1 MHRALPCCRAPP
13 AAAPRATFAP
23 RRRRA
28 PAPAFR
34 PRAAAAAEEGAPEP
48 RLSDSLAAL
57 DRLCAAPEQAPDEC
71 ATAEQPAAPS
81 DEPVV
86 RAVELT
92 LPGDDGAPCP
102 VSVSFRLAGGAA
114 SRLLVA
120 PLSLP
125 LGLVFE
131 ERGLGCELVEVLP
144 DGSAAAAADAAST
157 VPRLQPGDTLR
168 AVTACV
174 TAMEYS
180 AGNLLGGGVGR
191 PRTRVVVLRVDEAAA
206 WSGASF
212 GRALA
217 GIQSNARAGRRD
229 VTLVLE
235 RRPPG
240 DGAGG
245 AADR

>member
-1 MHRALPCCRAPP
+1 MQHAALPCCRAPP
-13 AAAPRATFAP
+13 ARAAFAP

-28 PAPAFR
+28 PAPALR
-34 PRAAAAAEEGAPEP
+34 PPAAAAADGAPEP
-48 RLSDSLAAL
+48 RALSDSLAAL
-57 DRLCAAPEQAPDEC
+57 DRLCGAPDQAPDEC
-71 ATAEQPAAPS
+71 ATAELAPPS
-81 DEPVV
+81 AEPVV
-86 RAVELT
+86 RSVELT
-92 LPGDDGAPCP
+92 LPGDDGAPRP
-102 VSVSFRLAGGAA
+102 VSVSFRLAGAS

-131 ERGLGCELVEVLP
+131 ESSLGCELVEILP
-144 DGSAAAAADAAST
+144 DGSAAAAAADAASA

-168 AVTACV
+168 AATACV

-191 PRTRVVVLRVDEAAA
+191 PRTRVVVLRVDEVQA
-206 WSGASF
+206 WSDASF

-217 GIQSNARAGRRD
+217 GIQSNARAGRRE

-235 RRPPG
+235 RRPA
-240 DGAGG
+240 GADD
-245 AADR
+245 AAANT